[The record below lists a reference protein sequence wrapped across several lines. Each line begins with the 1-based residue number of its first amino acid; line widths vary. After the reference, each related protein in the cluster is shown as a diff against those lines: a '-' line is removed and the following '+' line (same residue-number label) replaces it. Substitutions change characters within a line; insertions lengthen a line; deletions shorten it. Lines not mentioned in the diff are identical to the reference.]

1 MQFNNKM
8 FVMIFCNFNFEI
20 DYFYH
25 NAHYDS
31 KKNNYISRY
40 FFFYNYFFYII
51 YLTLQIFHFVNYSF
65 FQFFISRVR
74 LLSSTISSFLSFTIP
89 WKIRSLVCSFIL
101 TKSIR
106 IPASCAK
113 YHHFGTCRAQM
124 QCYKFL
130 FIFVRL
136 WHSFFLLL
144 NPFPLIPIASL
155 KIVFPPCNTWQT
167 IPLFG
172 GSWRSDSPLKH
183 LNYVSF
189 SPLATALTPR
199 NHLQIISRD
208 KRIFFAPLYF
218 SIPPRF
224 PLYPPLFVPN

>member
-1 MQFNNKM
+1 
-8 FVMIFCNFNFEI
+8 MIFCNFNFEI

-31 KKNNYISRY
+31 KKNNYMSRY
-40 FFFYNYFFYII
+40 FFFLQLLFLYYTSNFANISFRKLFFFP
-51 YLTLQIFHFVNYSF
+51 IFHFPRKITLFDN
-65 FQFFISRVR
+65 
-74 LLSSTISSFLSFTIP
+74 LFLPHSFTIP

-155 KIVFPPCNTWQT
+155 KIVFPPSPCNTWQT